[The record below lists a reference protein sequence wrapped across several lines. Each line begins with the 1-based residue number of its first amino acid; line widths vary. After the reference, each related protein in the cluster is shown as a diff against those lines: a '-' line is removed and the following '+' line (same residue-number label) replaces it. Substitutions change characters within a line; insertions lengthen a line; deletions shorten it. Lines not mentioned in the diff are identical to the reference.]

1 MFREGYFPVWSQW
14 TVNER
19 ASNLK
24 LSGNPLGTLQI
35 LRPNAGPK
43 TSFCVVGAP
52 DNILLCR
59 PDLTRNDGTKWL
71 FCHDPRVVRWVVD
84 DRGLNEVAFAG
95 VWPFGFS
102 GDVVPLR
109 VAVIDERSHI
119 VKLHDVLNG
128 SYVNITIEW
137 ITDFQRFGE

>member
-1 MFREGYFPVWSQW
+1 MSREGYFPVWSQW

-35 LRPNAGPK
+35 LRPNAGSQ
-43 TSFCVVGAP
+43 TNLCVVSAP
-52 DNILLCR
+52 DNILLYG
-59 PDLTRNDGTKWL
+59 PDLKRNDVTKWL

-109 VAVIDERSHI
+109 FAVIDERSHI
-119 VKLHDVLNG
+119 VELHG
-128 SYVNITIEW
+128 SVAMWKTEI
-137 ITDFQRFGE
+137 